1 MPRNEQRLT
10 QFRLATAQVFCVQAV
25 AVFCGKSCDA
35 LLSKVFSQ
43 GVCTKKAGNPVK
55 K

>member
-1 MPRNEQRLT
+1 MPRNEQRLAE
-10 QFRLATAQVFCVQAV
+10 FRLIPAQVFCVQAV

-43 GVCTKKAGNPVK
+43 EICANKAGDLVK